1 METVPERDTVVE
13 LNVGHG
19 AVGVG
24 PEDTAV
30 PVVVEIVPVPVPV
43 PLGMVVELDTG
54 HGGTKTPDVDVAGSA
69 DRLVPVQLALALAE
83 SVELGNGERIGP
95 VPDMTCDEVKVLFQG
110 EVDEGSGSSVM
121 EAMVPLGQIMEL
133 EFAGKGGT
141 AVGLVEKTDAVFGT
155 VEMRIVPSV
164 EMVIVELGNGKGTFV
179 SVGDAEPDGKPET
192 LDGTTVTGPVV
203 EPWMVD
209 VADRLVEF
217 EARVVVPDVHAGGI
231 GMSDMDVKFSEV
243 VDKATPED
251 VGEAMADE
259 FQVDHGDSTGCVKV
273 GPTGNDVLNSEL
285 GKIDVPGAVP
295 VAVTDEL
302 DAVNGGTRV
311 ADFEPDSV
319 EEVVA
324 VLLLLAEEPTDVA
337 DEIEEL
343 TAGDGARVVVFHV
356 PLELELEL
364 VDVSETVA
372 RVPDSVSVLVGDE
385 IAPDDLLDDEESPEE
400 ADVGG

>member
-1 METVPERDTVVE
+1 
-13 LNVGHG
+13 
-19 AVGVG
+19 
-24 PEDTAV
+24 
-30 PVVVEIVPVPVPV
+30 
-43 PLGMVVELDTG
+43 
-54 HGGTKTPDVDVAGSA
+54 
-69 DRLVPVQLALALAE
+69 
-83 SVELGNGERIGP
+83 
-95 VPDMTCDEVKVLFQG
+95 MTCDEVKVLFQG

-121 EAMVPLGQIMEL
+121 EAMVPLGQMMEL

-141 AVGLVEKTDAVFGT
+141 AVGLVGKTDAVFGT

-192 LDGTTVTGPVV
+192 SDDTTVTGPVV
-203 EPWMVD
+203 EPWTVD
-209 VADRLVEF
+209 VADGLVEF

-231 GMSDMDVKFSEV
+231 GMSDMDVKFPGV
-243 VDKATPED
+243 VDKDTPED

-273 GPTGNDVLNSEL
+273 GPAGNDVLKSEL

-295 VAVTDEL
+295 VVVTDEL

-311 ADFEPDSV
+311 VDFEPGNV
-319 EEVVA
+319 EEAVT
-324 VLLLLAEEPTDVA
+324 VLLLPMTEELTDVA

-372 RVPDSVSVLVGDE
+372 RVPDSVSVIVGDE
-385 IAPDDLLDDEESPEE
+385 IASDDLLDDKESPEE

>member
-1 METVPERDTVVE
+1 
-13 LNVGHG
+13 
-19 AVGVG
+19 
-24 PEDTAV
+24 
-30 PVVVEIVPVPVPV
+30 
-43 PLGMVVELDTG
+43 
-54 HGGTKTPDVDVAGSA
+54 
-69 DRLVPVQLALALAE
+69 
-83 SVELGNGERIGP
+83 
-95 VPDMTCDEVKVLFQG
+95 MTSDEVKVLFQG

-141 AVGLVEKTDAVFGT
+141 VVGLVGKTDAVFGT
-155 VEMRIVPSV
+155 VEIRIVPSV

-179 SVGDAEPDGKPET
+179 SVGDAELDGKPET
-192 LDGTTVTGPVV
+192 PDGTTVTGPVV
-203 EPWMVD
+203 EPWTVD

-217 EARVVVPDVHAGGI
+217 EAGVVVPDVHAGGI
-231 GMSDMDVKFSEV
+231 GMSDMDVVLPEV
-243 VDKATPED
+243 VDWDTPED
-251 VGEAMADE
+251 VVEAITDE

-273 GPTGNDVLNSEL
+273 GPAGNDVLKGEF
-285 GKIDVPGAVP
+285 GKTEVTGAVP

-311 ADFEPDSV
+311 ADFEPDNV
-319 EEVVA
+319 EEAVA
-324 VLLLLAEEPTDVA
+324 VLLLLMTEELTDVA

-364 VDVSETVA
+364 VGVSETVA
-372 RVPDSVSVLVGDE
+372 RVPDSVSVVVGDE
-385 IAPDDLLDDEESPEE
+385 TAPDDLVDDEESPEE